1 MRRSAAL
8 KILFHDRSTALGSI
22 AGVVAI
28 IFLVGQQL
36 TVFFGLLSYMSVL
49 VDNSGADIWIKT
61 KNTDNFSAAG
71 TIPVSYRDRI
81 MGVKGIE
88 WAEPIVLGGGLLK
101 LSNGNY
107 QAVQV
112 FGTRRPRLA
121 GAPGSFYKASL
132 EGLLDEEGVTI
143 DRLDLALLN
152 NPSMGDI
159 FEVRDIFEVN
169 GKRVR
174 IKGITQNMR
183 SFNGTVL
190 YTNLEKA
197 RELVNMPLERCS
209 NLLIKVQ
216 DGVDIGDMVL
226 LFKKILPKADAVSSK
241 ELSRQIKLYYLQ
253 NTGIGFSFGFTTLI
267 GTLVGVVVI
276 ALTMYTNVLN
286 KLRDYA
292 VLRALGARRKD
303 ILYIVFMQTMYI
315 AAIGILLGFTLLSL
329 FLTFT
334 GDSDLPS
341 YLPWWVP
348 PIHAMFTVLLCLIGS
363 VIAMRRAIS
372 IEPATAF
379 R

>member
-8 KILFHDRSTALGSI
+8 KMLFHDRSTALGSI
-22 AGVVAI
+22 AGVIAI

-36 TVFFGLLSYMSVL
+36 TVFFGLLSYMSIL
-49 VDNSGADIWIKT
+49 VDKSGADIWIKT
-61 KNTDNFSAAG
+61 RNTDNFNAAG

-81 MGVKGIE
+81 MGVRGIQ
-88 WAEPIVLGGGLLK
+88 WTEPVVIGAGLLK
-101 LSNGNY
+101 LQNGNY
-107 QAVQV
+107 QAVQI

-121 GAPGSFYKASL
+121 GGPSYFYEGSL
-132 EGLLDEEGVTI
+132 EGLMDGEGVTV
-143 DRLDLALLN
+143 DRLDLPLLN
-152 NPSMGDI
+152 YPSIGDI
-159 FEVRDIFEVN
+159 FEVNE
-169 GKRVR
+169 KRVR
-174 IKGITQNMR
+174 VKGITQNMR

-197 RELVNMPLERCS
+197 RELANMPMDRCS
-209 NLLIKVQ
+209 NLLVKVQ
-216 DGVDIGDMVL
+216 EGVDVTDMAL
-226 LFKKILPKADAVSSK
+226 LLKRILPKADAVSSR
-241 ELSRQIKLYYLQ
+241 ELSRQTKLYYLQ
-253 NTGIGFSFGFTTLI
+253 NTGIGFSFGFTTLV

-286 KLRDYA
+286 KIQDYA

-334 GDSDLPS
+334 RDGSLPS
-341 YLPWWVP
+341 YMPWWVP
-348 PIHAMFTVLLCLIGS
+348 PVHAMFTIFLCLLGS
-363 VIAMRRAIS
+363 VIAMRRAVH

>member
-1 MRRSAAL
+1 MPMRRSAAL
-8 KILFHDRSTALGSI
+8 KMLFHDRATAFGSI

-36 TVFFGLLSYMSVL
+36 TVFFGLLNYMSIL

-61 KNTDNFSAAG
+61 RNTDNFNAAG
-71 TIPVSYRDRI
+71 TIPMSYRDRI
-81 MGVKGIE
+81 MGVRGIQ
-88 WAEPIVLGGGLLK
+88 WAEPVVIGAGLLK
-101 LSNGNY
+101 LQNGNY
-107 QAVQV
+107 QAVQI

-121 GAPGSFYKASL
+121 GGPSRFYEGSL
-132 EGLLDEEGVTI
+132 EDLMDGEGVTV
-143 DRLDLALLN
+143 DRLDLPLLN
-152 NPSMGDI
+152 YPSIGDI
-159 FEVRDIFEVN
+159 FEVNDE
-169 GKRVR
+169 RVR
-174 IKGITQNMR
+174 VKGITQNMR

-197 RELVNMPLERCS
+197 RELANMPMDRCS
-209 NLLIKVQ
+209 NLLVKVQ
-216 DGVDIGDMVL
+216 EGVDVTDMVL
-226 LFKKILPKADAVSSK
+226 LLKQILPKADAVSSR
-241 ELSRQIKLYYLQ
+241 ELSKRTKLYYLQ
-253 NTGIGFSFGFTTLI
+253 NTGIGFSFGFTTLV

-286 KLRDYA
+286 KIQDYA

-315 AAIGILLGFTLLSL
+315 AVIGILLGFTLLSM

-334 GDSDLPS
+334 RDGSLPS
-341 YLPWWVP
+341 YMPWWVP
-348 PIHAMFTVLLCLIGS
+348 PVHAIFTVFLCLLGS
-363 VIAMRRAIS
+363 VIAMRRAVR

>member
-1 MRRSAAL
+1 M
-8 KILFHDRSTALGSI
+8 LFHDRATALGSI

-36 TVFFGLLSYMSVL
+36 TVFFGLLNYMSIL

-61 KNTDNFSAAG
+61 RNTDNFNAAG
-71 TIPVSYRDRI
+71 TIPMSYRDRI
-81 MGVKGIE
+81 MGIRGIQ
-88 WAEPIVLGGGLLK
+88 WAEPVVIGAGLLK
-101 LSNGNY
+101 LNSGNY
-107 QAVQV
+107 QAVQI

-121 GAPGSFYKASL
+121 GGPSRFHEGSL
-132 EGLLDEEGVTI
+132 EDLMDGEGVTV
-143 DRLDLALLN
+143 DRLDLPLLN
-152 NPSMGDI
+152 YPSIGDT
-159 FEVRDIFEVN
+159 FEVN
-169 GKRVR
+169 EERVR
-174 IKGITQNMR
+174 VRGITQNMR

-190 YTNLEKA
+190 YTNLAKA
-197 RELVNMPLERCS
+197 RELTNMPMDRCS
-209 NLLIKVQ
+209 NLLVKVQ
-216 DGVDIGDMVL
+216 EGVDLTDMVL
-226 LFKKILPKADAVSSK
+226 LLKQVLPKAEAVSSR
-241 ELSRQIKLYYLQ
+241 ELSKQIKLYYLQ

-286 KLRDYA
+286 KIQAMYTNVLNKIQDYA

-303 ILYIVFMQTMYI
+303 ILYIVFMQTIYI

-334 GDSDLPS
+334 RDGSLPS
-341 YLPWWVP
+341 YMPWWVP
-348 PIHAMFTVLLCLIGS
+348 PIHAMFTVFLCLLGS
-363 VIAMRRAIS
+363 VIAMRRAVR